1 MHEGKKEKGHTAKN
15 MTMVREGQNP
25 NHCRVVEADR
35 RASFAPTVASWC
47 PPLDLWYT
55 MGVRQSA
62 KQQRTEEK
70 MFRPLPNGEDDAPQP
85 VLTDDQ
91 RESVFSDED
100 GMKLLS
106 ADPHLVSD
114 CILMKRYKPAT
125 VVITSALPLGSGLV
139 LLLHFVSPLLLL
151 FSLYCISESI
161 SLDIRSQGWILPGDD
176 DLDLINKR
184 CRSNTRHGLL
194 KLALMDLSLIKEYP
208 VFFKMHN
215 QLWAIAFY
223 NLSSILTTKKTWD
236 KSAPCATSFS
246 KLPNL
251 CFRFIAVQQSTNPK
265 FGTGIRIG
273 VHYTIIVAI
282 RCPPHQSKL
291 RCSNIGDAIRNF

>member
-1 MHEGKKEKGHTAKN
+1 

-35 RASFAPTVASWC
+35 RAPFAPTVASWC

-91 RESVFSDED
+91 RESVCSDED

-114 CILMKRYKPAT
+114 CILMKRFK
-125 VVITSALPLGSGLV
+125 SNSQKR
-139 LLLHFVSPLLLL
+139 LHFGHKMAM
-151 FSLYCISESI
+151 ESYEDEGSCNMI
-161 SLDIRSQGWILPGDD
+161 ALSAEEIAE
-176 DLDLINKR
+176 DLMKMTGKMPSRNGNRKR
-184 CRSNTRHGLL
+184 LML
-194 KLALMDLSLIKEYP
+194 KGYFPAERT
-208 VFFKMHN
+208 KML
-215 QLWAIAFY
+215 QR
-223 NLSSILTTKKTWD
+223 K
-236 KSAPCATSFS
+236 
-246 KLPNL
+246 
-251 CFRFIAVQQSTNPK
+251 
-265 FGTGIRIG
+265 
-273 VHYTIIVAI
+273 
-282 RCPPHQSKL
+282 
-291 RCSNIGDAIRNF
+291 